1 MFNPFRLFF
10 PKKMIGVDIGTS
22 SIKIVEISHWGGGRT
37 LENYGEIKAMSLY
50 EDHDPFRNFAGS
62 NYLLS
67 DFFVSRA
74 IKAVLEESG
83 IKTKAAV
90 FSIPD
95 YSTFST
101 SFELP
106 PMAEKEIS
114 EAVRYHAPQYIP
126 LPSAETTLD
135 WQLINGTPGDKK
147 SKLEILLTAIP
158 NQILQSYKKVADNV
172 GLELYSIEAEAL
184 AITRALLNG
193 SKKTICL
200 IDIGVQSTTIN
211 IVDKGHLKKSYS
223 SSFAGGQ
230 LNYAIASSFGMSR
243 VEAEEIKN
251 SKGLIDVDKNI
262 TKALYLLIDPLLFE
276 VKKVSSDFFQSTGK
290 NIEEIYLTGGTANL
304 PGLKEYFQES
314 IGKKVLI
321 PNCFSKFLYPPILDE
336 TLKEMGP
343 SFSVSVGAALGGL
356 EG

>member
-1 MFNPFRLFF
+1 MFNPFKMFL

-22 SIKIVEISHWGGGRT
+22 SIKIVEISHWGGGKT

-50 EDHDPFRNFAGS
+50 EEQDPFRSFAGS

-74 IKAVLEESG
+74 IKAVLDESG

-106 PMAEKEIS
+106 PMLEREIA
-114 EAVRYHAPQYIP
+114 EAVKYHAPAYIP
-126 LPSAETTLD
+126 LPISETTLD
-135 WQLINGTPGDKK
+135 WQLINGIPGDKK

-158 NQILQSYKKVADNV
+158 NQIVQSYKKVAESC

-184 AITRALLNG
+184 AITRALTG
-193 SKKTICL
+193 SAKKTVCV

-211 IVDKGHLKKSYS
+211 MVDSGHLKKSYS

-230 LNYAIASSFGMSR
+230 LNYAIASSFGLSR
-243 VEAEEIKN
+243 IEAEEIKN
-251 SKGLIDVDKNI
+251 QKGLLYVDENFA
-262 TKALYLLIDPLLFE
+262 KALYLLIDPLLFE
-276 VKKVSSDFFQSTGK
+276 VKKISSDFLQTTGK

-314 IGKKVLI
+314 LDKKVFI
-321 PNCFSKFLYPPILDE
+321 PNCFSEFLYPPILDE
-336 TLKEMGP
+336 TLKEMAP
-343 SFSVSVGAALGGL
+343 SFSVAAGVALGGL